1 MAKQKEGVYD
11 NILSCAKREFLNKGF
26 IDASLRNIATDANTT
41 TGSIYTRFGDKE
53 GLFRALVEPVAKDMK
68 AYFFT
73 IEETFSQKTPDEQS
87 REMINYSKK
96 GALDMVDFIYNH
108 FEEVQLLLDASY
120 GTCFYDFLE
129 ELVNIEVEYTYK
141 FMKTTGCTSINEK
154 IIPEELI
161 HIVTRSFF
169 DGMFEIVRHKMS
181 KENAI
186 KYVTILQKYH
196 QKGYEVILS
205 PQEE

>member
-53 GLFRALVEPVAKDMK
+53 GLFRALVEPVANEMK

-73 IEETFSQKTPDEQS
+73 IEETFSEKTPNEQS

-141 FMKTTGCTSINEK
+141 FMKTTGCTNINEK

-196 QKGYEVILS
+196 QKGYEIILN
-205 PQEE
+205 PQE